1 MVLNDIISS
10 VIKSYNLTRE
20 STKYLGKA
28 EEAVTCSTATLKE
41 LAMWNILDSG
51 CSREKVRLLMNAMW
65 VILYLKTWTE
75 QAWSLIDWKNVIC
88 WPFLRSPIECYR
100 SSLNPMDESIVINLL
115 FMLSTFVILDRK
127 ILITRRIK
135 IAEICLFCSFRL
147 LRRLL
152 RDVHIRPSF
161 NRNLSLVMMDV
172 ELTHNS
178 EKKNSR
184 IFLSGLLV
192 LYFM

>member
-1 MVLNDIISS
+1 
-10 VIKSYNLTRE
+10 
-20 STKYLGKA
+20 
-28 EEAVTCSTATLKE
+28 
-41 LAMWNILDSG
+41 
-51 CSREKVRLLMNAMW
+51 
-65 VILYLKTWTE
+65 
-75 QAWSLIDWKNVIC
+75 
-88 WPFLRSPIECYR
+88 
-100 SSLNPMDESIVINLL
+100 MDESIVINLL